1 MKLVGI
7 DLGASAARVALP
19 ENEGCRVV
27 SLSVPGVG
35 GPVRPDADTLFG
47 AELPLLETTGPVSGA
62 VLAVGAATH
71 PGERAALRAAAS
83 RHGFARLRLVA
94 APVAAALAS
103 LRRGELKGRVL
114 VVDLG
119 DSGLS
124 VAVLHVAPPQ
134 VDVVCMAHTDAVGG
148 RRLDDI
154 AAALLAEL
162 SGPDPSPEI
171 RRQAAAAA
179 RGARHELTDHFEVRV
194 MLDVPGGTRR
204 AVKLSRDQFEQRV
217 RPLLMRAEPTLRGA
231 LSEAMLRPEDLDL
244 VLLVGGCASMPLVR
258 RFMTEVTG
266 RRVRVPE
273 VPETWA
279 AEGAAL
285 YAQALWEPGAEPIRL
300 TPALSHGVRV
310 AGLQDAAELVLPRS
324 CALPARAACV
334 RPADLELCLE
344 GEPADLSPEAS
355 AGAQPVYLRARL
367 AEGGDA
373 PVTWTIDADA
383 DGVLSA
389 FVADHRA
396 AEAAPA
402 PRRTPG
408 ADARRL
414 PALRAELSATRARVE
429 ALAARGVPA
438 PSPWV
443 DAAATAL
450 EAADAAGAE
459 AALTALTDWLA
470 GVART

>member
-19 ENEGCRVV
+19 EIEGFRVV

-35 GPVRPDADTLFG
+35 GPMRPDADTLFG
-47 AELPLLETTGPVSGA
+47 GELPLLESTGPVSGA

-83 RHGFARLRLVA
+83 RHGFERLRLVA

-114 VVDLG
+114 VADLG
-119 DSGLS
+119 DTGLS
-124 VAVLHVAPPQ
+124 IAVLNVAPPQ

-162 SGPDPSPEI
+162 TGPDPSPEI

-194 MLDVPGGTRR
+194 TLDVPGGARR

-217 RPLLMRAEPTLRGA
+217 RPLLMGAEPTLRGA

-285 YAQALWEPGAEPIRL
+285 YAQALWDPSAEPIRL
-300 TPALSHGVRV
+300 TPALSHGVRL

-324 CALPARAACV
+324 CALPARAVCV

-355 AGAQPVYLRARL
+355 VGAQPVYLRART
-367 AEGGDA
+367 AEAGDA
-373 PVTWTIDADA
+373 PVAWTLIADA

-389 FVADHRA
+389 VVADARRS
-396 AEAAPA
+396 EPA
-402 PRRTPG
+402 PGPSPAPG
-408 ADARRL
+408 SDLRRL
-414 PALRAELSATRARVE
+414 PALRAEWTATRARVE
-429 ALAARGVPA
+429 TLQARGIGA
-438 PSPWV
+438 PTPWL
-443 DAAATAL
+443 AEAATAL
-450 EAADAAGAE
+450 DVGNAAGAE
-459 AALTALTDWLA
+459 TALAALTDWLA
-470 GVART
+470 EVALR